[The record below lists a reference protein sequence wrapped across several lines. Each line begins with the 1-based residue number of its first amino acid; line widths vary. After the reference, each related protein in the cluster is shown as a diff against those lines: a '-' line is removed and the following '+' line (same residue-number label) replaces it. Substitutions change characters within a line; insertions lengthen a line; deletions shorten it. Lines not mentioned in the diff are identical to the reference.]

1 MKYEEPTIEI
11 IGLDL
16 KQIYTFNV
24 EGSTEDPDGDKGWEW
39 PT

>member
-16 KQIYTFNV
+16 KQIYTLDGD
-24 EGSTEDPDGDKGWEW
+24 GSTEVPGDDTKWDA
-39 PT
+39 PY

>member
-16 KQIYTFNV
+16 KQIYTLAV
-24 EGSTEDPDGDKGWEW
+24 QTIRMVIKVGSCQHKA
-39 PT
+39 

>member
-24 EGSTEDPDGDKGWEW
+24 EGSTEDPDGDKGWE
-39 PT
+39 